1 MDANLL
7 LWIGQILLALAF
19 LGVAYTHTLGFDQAS
34 TRPGMTWLAA
44 LIAYGRFVVAP
55 F

>member
-1 MDANLL
+1 VDANLL
-7 LWIGQILLALAF
+7 LWIGQILLPLAF

-34 TRPGMTWLAA
+34 KRPGVTWLGV
-44 LIAYGRFVVAP
+44 LIACGRFVVAP

>member
-19 LGVAYTHTLGFDQAS
+19 LVHAYGATLGFSQWS
-34 TRPGMTWLAA
+34 TRPTC
-44 LIAYGRFVVAP
+44 P
-55 F
+55 

>member
-19 LGVAYTHTLGFDQAS
+19 LVDGYIESCL
-34 TRPGMTWLAA
+34 RC
-44 LIAYGRFVVAP
+44 IACPACGTAP
-55 F
+55 YNGYV